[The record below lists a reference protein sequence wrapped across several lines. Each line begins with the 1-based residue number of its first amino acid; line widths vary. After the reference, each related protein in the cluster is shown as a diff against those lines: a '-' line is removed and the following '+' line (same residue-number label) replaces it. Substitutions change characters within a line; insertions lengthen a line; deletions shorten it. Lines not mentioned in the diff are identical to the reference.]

1 MASKFRYLGP
11 SDFISPGAGQPYVAK
26 GEEIELTDEQVDQL
40 LLLGHR
46 FEGEET
52 PVPGQAVP
60 ADPRERVAAQERAN
74 ADTPASKTA
83 AKKAA
88 KEAAPAAP
96 AAP

>member
-26 GEEIELTDEQVDQL
+26 GEEVELEDAQVDQL
-40 LLLGHR
+40 LALGHR

-52 PVPGQAVP
+52 PTP
-60 ADPRERVAAQERAN
+60 AEALTDPRERVAAQERVN
-74 ADTPASKTA
+74 ADTPAPP
-83 AKKAA
+83 KAA
-88 KEAAPAAP
+88 KPAAKAAPAAT